1 VHWEAFWHSRLGTD
15 VTLKVTVR
23 RNVKGDLRG
32 TVTVNQFRGAVS
44 RHRRPTTLVS
54 VLSAASS
61 CGRAT
66 LS

>member
-1 VHWEAFWHSRLGTD
+1 MTQF
-15 VTLKVTVR
+15 KVTVR
-23 RNVKGDLRG
+23 RNVKGYLRG

-44 RHRRPTTLVS
+44 RHRRPTTLVT
-54 VLSAASS
+54 VLSAVSS